1 MGDGALAALA
11 DHLAEERPGAL
22 AVVVSDSQVAPLH
35 GVPLA
40 EAIRARGGRAEVLT
54 FPAGEVHKTRETK
67 AGLEDG
73 LLRLQAG
80 RDTAIVAVGG
90 GVTGDLAGFLAATWQ
105 RGVPLYQVPTSLLAM
120 VDAAI
125 GGKTGVDLPYGKN
138 LVGAFHQP
146 AALAVDPRVLET
158 LPDAELRAGCAE
170 VVKLAAVADASLFA
184 RLEREAEALLARD
197 RAVLDAVVSR
207 CIALKARIVARDE
220 REAGVRASLNFGHTV
235 GHALERLSGYAVA
248 HGHAVA
254 VGCAV
259 EATMAVH
266 ATGFPP
272 PHRARLVALLRRFG
286 LPTAWPED
294 IPVEAALPAMRTD
307 KKARGGRVRYALP
320 ARLGRMPAGPLP
332 IEVDDEV
339 ARLALAEAARIDTA
353 HRGG

>member
-1 MGDGALAALA
+1 MGDGALPALA
-11 DHLAEERPGAL
+11 DHLAAERPGAL

-54 FPAGEVHKTRETK
+54 FPAGEAHKTRETK
-67 AGLEDG
+67 ASLEDG

-90 GVTGDLAGFLAATWQ
+90 GVTGDLAGFLAATWH
-105 RGVPLYQVPTSLLAM
+105 RGVPVYQVPTSLLAM

-125 GGKTGVDLPYGKN
+125 GGKTGVDLPGGKN

-170 VVKLAAVADASLFA
+170 VVKLAAVADAALFA

-197 RAVLDAVVSR
+197 RALLEAVVSR
-207 CIALKARIVARDE
+207 CIAVKARIVARDE

-235 GHALERLSGYAVA
+235 GHALERLSGLRRRARA
-248 HGHAVA
+248 RRGGRLRGRGGDGGRCHRLSPASPRAPGRAA
-254 VGCAV
+254 A
-259 EATMAVH
+259 ALRA
-266 ATGFPP
+266 
-272 PHRARLVALLRRFG
+272 PHRMARGHPRGGGASRHEDRQEGARR
-286 LPTAWPED
+286 
-294 IPVEAALPAMRTD
+294 EAALRAARPPGPDARG
-307 KKARGGRVRYALP
+307 AAPHRGGRRSGAAALFECRP
-320 ARLGRMPAGPLP
+320 
-332 IEVDDEV
+332 
-339 ARLALAEAARIDTA
+339 IDTA